1 MWGHILQFVSSAI
14 DALREMNWLT
24 RTRLIGYRRIMPL
37 MSAIV
42 VIGMILTSQQG
53 IDRMGKPLG
62 TDFLAF
68 WSASQLALNHQAAAA
83 YDLARIYAVEVA
95 AMPVDPGLS
104 SFLYPPPFLLLCMP
118 LGLVPY
124 FISLALWIVSTGL
137 AYGIVVHHW
146 LVTQPVAAR
155 GATMTILAFP
165 AVLINAGHGQ
175 NGFLTGAL
183 LGGGLWLL
191 DRRPW
196 IAGTLLGLLV
206 IKPQMAFAIPVL
218 VLASGRWRVA
228 IAGTVAALLFCV
240 VSWLV
245 LGAGAW
251 SGFLSGGQT
260 ARDIMEAGLVEPGK
274 MVSAFAAVKVL
285 GGGATLAYAGQG
297 LIAIGAAF
305 ALGGSVRQR
314 NASPNAHAALCVAA
328 STLMSPFFLDYD
340 LTILAFPLAWLF
352 TEGLRRGF
360 LSWEKAILVA
370 AYLLPIGARN
380 LALHFG
386 VPVAPFLLIT
396 VFAACV
402 RAARFTAQPAS

>member
-1 MWGHILQFVSSAI
+1 
-14 DALREMNWLT
+14 MNWLT
-24 RTRLIGYRRIMPL
+24 RRRAIAYRVIML
-37 MSAIV
+37 V
-42 VIGMILTSQQG
+42 VLAVVATGTILTSRHG

-68 WSASQLALNHQAAAA
+68 WSASRLALNHDAAAA
-83 YDLARIYAVEVA
+83 YDLARIYAVEMA

-104 SFLYPPPFLLLCMP
+104 SFLYPPPFLLLCLP
-118 LGLVPY
+118 LGLAPY
-124 FISLALWIVSTGL
+124 FLSLVLWIASTGI
-137 AYGIVVHHW
+137 AYGIVVHRW
-146 LVTQPVAAR
+146 LAAQPDAAR
-155 GATMTILAFP
+155 GATITILAFP
-165 AVLINAGHGQ
+165 AVLVNAGHGQ
-175 NGFLTGAL
+175 NGFLTAAL

-218 VLASGRWRVA
+218 VVASGRWRVA
-228 IAGTVAALLFCV
+228 IAGTVAALLFCA

-285 GGGATLAYAGQG
+285 GGEATLAYAGQA
-297 LIAIGAAF
+297 LIAIGAAI
-305 ALGGSVRQR
+305 ALGGSVRQQS
-314 NASPNAHAALCVAA
+314 ASPNAHAALCTAA

-360 LSWEKAILVA
+360 LSWEKAILVS

-380 LALHFG
+380 IALNSG
-386 VPVAPFLLIT
+386 VPLAPFLLIT

-402 RAARFTAQPAS
+402 RAARFTARPTSRSNDDRRPGPPLQV